1 MRFQE
6 AATAKYNVA
15 KASRQKRLKTGIGR
29 HGGYLRTLRGL
40 VLPVLLLAVWEYL
53 SAHEYISYLLFP
65 APSRIAET
73 FISLVQSGAWWS
85 NLEIS
90 LQRALL
96 GFLLGGGAGL
106 LLGIVVGL
114 FRWVERTMD
123 PAVQMLRMV
132 PHLAVTSLF
141 VLWFG
146 IGETSKVLLIAKGA
160 FFPLYINV
168 FLGLRGVDN
177 KLFEVTR
184 VLEFSRLRQVIQLML
199 PASLPNLFLGI
210 RMSVAIAWLSL
221 VVAEMMGASSG
232 IGYLMMD
239 ARAMSKTPVVF
250 VGIFTFTLIGVLSDW
265 LIRRIERYFLRWKD

>member
-15 KASRQKRLKTGIGR
+15 KASRQKRIERGLGR
-29 HGGYLRTLRGL
+29 SYGYLGTIKGL
-40 VLPVLLLAVWEYL
+40 ALPVLLLAVWEYL

-73 FISLVQSGAWWS
+73 FIALLQSGAWWS

-106 LLGIVVGL
+106 LLGIIVGL

>member
-15 KASRQKRLKTGIGR
+15 KASRQKRLKTGMGR

-53 SAHEYISYLLFP
+53 SAHEFISYLLFP

-73 FISLVQSGAWWS
+73 FIFLVQSGAWWS